1 MNAASTDLDALRR
14 EIDQLDDRL
23 HNLLMKR
30 AEMLD
35 RVVEVKGGGGAFLRP
50 GREAQIVRR
59 LVARHKGSLPAV
71 AVARILR
78 ELISA
83 LYRVQGPL
91 KVAVYAPEKSASYW
105 DLGRNHF
112 GSVTD
117 MSLHRTAPAVLRA
130 VSESDDTL
138 GLMTLP
144 QDGERE
150 PWWRYLAFATAAT
163 PRVVARL
170 PFIDQPLGRLEP
182 VESLVIGRIAPEPSG
197 DDVTLVVL
205 SAGPPALSRAR
216 MTEQIA
222 KTGLTG
228 RIVAGSGAEGGDQL
242 YLVEIDGFIA
252 EGDSRLAAMAKS
264 PTEASIRL
272 LWIGAYA
279 RPLRVDAAT

>member
-1 MNAASTDLDALRR
+1 
-14 EIDQLDDRL
+14 
-23 HNLLMKR
+23 
-30 AEMLD
+30 
-35 RVVEVKGGGGAFLRP
+35 
-50 GREAQIVRR
+50 
-59 LVARHKGSLPAV
+59 
-71 AVARILR
+71 
-78 ELISA
+78 
-83 LYRVQGPL
+83 
-91 KVAVYAPEKSASYW
+91 
-105 DLGRNHF
+105 
-112 GSVTD
+112 

-130 VSESDDTL
+130 VCDSDDNL

-205 SAGPPALSRAR
+205 SAGPPSISRAR
-216 MTEQIA
+216 MTESIA
-222 KTGLTG
+222 KADLTG

-242 YLVEIDGFIA
+242 YLVELDGFVA
-252 EGDSRLAAMAKS
+252 EADPRLATLAKS
-264 PTEASIRL
+264 PTEASVRL

-279 RPLRVDAAT
+279 RPLRVDVAT